1 MANEITPDEGLDY
14 LLGLAFKGATQ
25 PANYYMGL
33 FTSQTASTTP
43 ASTMVL
49 ATPSGI
55 TEATY
60 TGYARVAIAQ
70 GDWGTAGAV
79 TIWTQP
85 TRAIAAAQKSF
96 PAATAANLSAPVNG
110 FFIATA
116 STAGVCLLA
125 ANFDDTTAVASLA
138 IGDIIKVTPKF
149 GLGG

>member
-25 PANYYMGL
+25 PANYYLGL
-33 FTSQTASTTP
+33 FTSQTASTVP

-60 TGYARVAIAQ
+60 TGYARVAVAQ
-70 GDWGTAGAV
+70 GDWGTATGDTVWSQAV
-79 TIWTQP
+79 
-85 TRAIAAAQKSF
+85 RRLLASQKSF

-110 FFIATA
+110 FFLATA

-125 ANFDDTTAVASLA
+125 SNFDDTTAVASLA